1 MESILKS
8 IGNKCFEKSFF
19 FRGKTRDMKNI
30 VLTGLVTTLLLASCN
45 KGDQKVEGPTVAQQ
59 KLDYQAKQLEIEKQ
73 KLAIEKEKFAFE
85 QEKKADSLDKAKKTA
100 VAASSV
106 AAGKANYAGN
116 TNYTPRKKRTKRSSY
131 SGNSGYNGGY
141 ANNGSSGNSGYTNA
155 GVQQPQ
161 KRGMS
166 SAAKG
171 TIIGTVGGAAAGA
184 LISKGNRGAGA
195 VIGGILGAG
204 AGYAIGRAN
213 DRKTGRV
220 QPRY

>member
-1 MESILKS
+1 MESILES

-19 FRGKTRDMKNI
+19 FRGKMRDMKNI

-106 AAGKANYAGN
+106 AAGKANYAG
-116 TNYTPRKKRTKRSSY
+116 NYTPRKKRTKRSSY

>member
-1 MESILKS
+1 MV
-8 IGNKCFEKSFF
+8 
-19 FRGKTRDMKNI
+19 T
-30 VLTGLVTTLLLASCN
+30 LVTMVDMQITEV
-45 KGDQKVEGPTVAQQ
+45 Q
-59 KLDYQAKQLEIEKQ
+59 EI
-73 KLAIEKEKFAFE
+73 AVTAM
-85 QEKKADSLDKAKKTA
+85 QE
-100 VAASSV
+100 
-106 AAGKANYAGN
+106 
-116 TNYTPRKKRTKRSSY
+116 Y
-131 SGNSGYNGGY
+131 SNHK
-141 ANNGSSGNSGYTNA
+141 
-155 GVQQPQ
+155 